1 MHPERSRARERPLHV
16 LALNRGSSSLKFGLY
31 RIDAA
36 ACTLLHEDAVER
48 ADARAMRSTHGLFP
62 SQTRS
67 DAARHDPDDI
77 ADVGRRLA
85 TAGLPSPDVVGHR
98 VVHGG
103 PGVRHHCVL
112 DATVLASL
120 EDATPFAPLHMPG
133 TLALIEDARLA
144 FPQVPQVA
152 CLDTAFHADL
162 PDIARVLPIPRHLE
176 SEGLLRYG
184 FHGLSCESIVRQ
196 FAGELPE
203 RLVIAHLGSGASV
216 TAVRAGRS
224 VDTTMGLTPTGGVV
238 MRSRS
243 GDLDPGVILFLMRKH
258 HLDGA
263 GLERLLDEESGL
275 AGIAASDGDMRTL
288 HAAAPSD
295 ANARLAIDLFCYSVQ
310 KAIAAMIVA
319 LDGIDVLVFTGG
331 IGEHDA
337 LVRTRICTGLTWA
350 NVRSESASTRTK
362 AWASGATLVM
372 PSRENLRIAE
382 IAAALGSDVTKT
394 SDRRHA

>member
-1 MHPERSRARERPLHV
+1 MYV

-31 RIDAA
+31 RIDGAGSS
-36 ACTLLHEDAVER
+36 LLVDDEVER
-48 ADARAMRSTHGLFP
+48 SGARSQRNTSGLYPSRTTGDA
-62 SQTRS
+62 TR
-67 DAARHDPDDI
+67 HHPDDL
-77 ADVGRRLA
+77 AEVGRRLVA
-85 TAGLPSPDVVGHR
+85 AGLPAPDVVGHR

-103 PGVRHHCVL
+103 PQVRRHCVL
-112 DATVLASL
+112 DAGVTTSL
-120 EDATPFAPLHMPG
+120 RDATPFAPLHMPG
-133 TLALIEDARLA
+133 TLALIQEARVA
-144 FPQVPQVA
+144 YPKVPQVA

-176 SEGLLRYG
+176 SEGVMRYG

-196 FAGELPE
+196 FHDDVPR

-243 GDLDPGVILFLMRKH
+243 GDLDPGVLLFLIRKH

-263 GLERLLDEESGL
+263 GLERMLDEESGL
-275 AGIAASDGDMRTL
+275 AGIAESDGDMRSL

-319 LDGIDVLVFTGG
+319 LDGIDALVFTGG

-337 LVRTRICTGLTWA
+337 LVRAQISGGLSWA
-350 NVRSESASTRTK
+350 NVQPEIASTWTRDQ
-362 AWASGATLVM
+362 ASCVTLVR
-372 PSRENLRIAE
+372 PSQENLRIAE
-382 IAAALGSDVTKT
+382 IASDLV
-394 SDRRHA
+394 